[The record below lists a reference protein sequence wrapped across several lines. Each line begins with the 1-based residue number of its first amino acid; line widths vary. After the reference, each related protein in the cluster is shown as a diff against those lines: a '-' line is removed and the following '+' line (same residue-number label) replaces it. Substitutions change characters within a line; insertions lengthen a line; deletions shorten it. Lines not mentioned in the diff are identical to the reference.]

1 MSARISS
8 HHVFNQG
15 SKELMK
21 QQVAL
26 DHTHKQLSTG
36 KQRVNPSDDPAGS
49 AWSLSLKQTLQ
60 ITDQFQDNGK
70 IARNRLD
77 LEDSTLQGVINVL
90 QRARELAV
98 QGANDTYNADDRAI
112 ISTEVQQLIKEVM
125 GLANTQ
131 DSNGSFLFSGFQ
143 GNIKPFTQNGEG
155 EFQYHGDQGQRL
167 IQIGPER
174 QVASSDSGHD
184 VFMRIA
190 SATNF
195 RVNAESG
202 NTGGSEILAGKITDP
217 EEYQPDHFSVI
228 FSSPTT
234 FDVVNNITGHTTLEN
249 QTYTSGDTIKFNGME
264 ITIQDTSGAPAAGD
278 QFTVRAANQ
287 SLFETLDNLSL
298 AMAAN
303 DPAVENS
310 LADIDRVLDTL
321 TETVTR
327 VGARMNSVENE
338 REVNDSY
345 KFQIQTT
352 LSDVDD
358 LDYLEAITRLN
369 EQMMGFQAA
378 QQAFVKVSA
387 LSLFNYIN

>member
-1 MSARISS
+1 MNARISS

-15 SKELMK
+15 SKELMN
-21 QQVAL
+21 QQTSL

-70 IARNRLD
+70 IAQNRLD

-112 ISTEVQQLIKEVM
+112 ISTEVRQLIQEVL

-143 GNIKPFTQNGEG
+143 GNVKPFTQNGDG

-167 IQIGPER
+167 VQIGPER
-174 QVASSDSGHD
+174 QVASSDSGHE

-190 SATNF
+190 SATDF
-195 RVNAESG
+195 RVNAELG
-202 NTGGSEILAGKITDP
+202 NTGGGEILSGKITDP

-228 FSSPTT
+228 FSSPNT
-234 FDVVNNITGHTTLEN
+234 FDVVNNMNGHTALEN
-249 QTYTSGDTIKFNGME
+249 QTYTSGEAIKFNGME
-264 ITIQDTSGAPAAGD
+264 ITIQDVGAAPVAGD
-278 QFTVRAANQ
+278 QFTVRATNQ
-287 SLFETLDNLSL
+287 SLFATLEDFSL
-298 AMAAN
+298 AMDAN
-303 DPAVENS
+303 DPSMANS
-310 LADIDRVLDTL
+310 LADIDRVLDNI

-358 LDYLEAITRLN
+358 VDYLEAITRLN
-369 EQMMGFQAA
+369 EQMMGLKAA
-378 QQAFVKVSA
+378 QQAFVKVSG
-387 LSLFNYIN
+387 LSLFNYLN